1 METPLSA
8 LQQAYLLGRSE
19 QWPLGGVA
27 MHDFREYRGLGL
39 DLARLESRLS
49 ELVQHY
55 AALRTCI
62 DTQRFTQHVRAEA
75 TLNLD
80 RHDLRALDHQAAQ
93 RQLADLREQYSHQR
107 HDPAQPL
114 WRIAAIQLSET
125 QDATGNPYDTVI
137 FTSFDALILDGQ
149 GISTVIA
156 RLFDDAPLPPVVPP
170 SPPAAATA
178 EQRQIDAAYWQAK
191 LQDVTTPSALP
202 WRTPLANIKS
212 SRYRRA
218 NLTLPREVLKQFSR
232 LGSAHALLRNSSLSA
247 LILDTLAQWTTDGEL
262 CVGVP
267 VAFPAAN
274 GALSNASTFVAV
286 RYSRLGGTFIS
297 RAQALQDDVLGA
309 LDHLAFSGVDLAR
322 QLLNLSQG
330 SPALPVILT
339 NCLGWE
345 TLPGN
350 APVRYHDGVTQTPQ
364 VAIDIRL
371 TQDADKNLLLCVDY
385 AEQAL
390 DGEQVQAMLDALQ
403 RRVMLMC
410 RDGDVEIPPAQFI
423 DYQHYRHN
431 HSETSFSAYPYLAQ
445 LADRLFNDPQPRP
458 ALICDQLSLTY
469 PELGQRVSA
478 VMANLQQRG
487 LKPGSVLALYL
498 ARSPEHVTISLACAL
513 LGIIWV
519 PIDINSP
526 PERTA
531 YLLTNCRPD
540 LVVHKGEL
548 DTSFGVTPEKLL
560 DPTAGAAKRPDSQ
573 TLTERSVSTEA
584 SYYLYTSG
592 TTGKPKCVVL
602 NNRATANVI
611 GQTLQRWAV
620 TADDVMISVTP
631 PHHDMSMFDLFGS
644 LSAGAT
650 LVLPAPHQEKDAISW
665 NQLVER
671 HGVSLWCSVPAILEM
686 LLTCKTDDSLRSLRL
701 VAQGGDYI
709 KPATVQQLRGLRP
722 DISLFSLGGPTET
735 TIWSI
740 WHPIA
745 PQDTGTV
752 PYGQPLP
759 ANQYF
764 ICHDD
769 GTHCPTGV
777 VGRIHTSGV
786 NLALGYLE
794 DGDLKQHDFVTL
806 EGPDGQPLRAF
817 RTGDQGYYRPDG
829 NILFASRVNGYVK
842 IRGVRVSLP
851 EIEDVLRGH
860 EAIVDIV
867 VVDYPGGDNGEATL
881 GAMYLTHDGKPL
893 SLAAIR
899 AFSTGYLPCTHIPTR
914 FIHTELLPL
923 SGNGKTDRHRIR
935 AAFSA
940 DRAAPGL
947 NACAAPLPSAPPA
960 HSGKIL
966 SIYLQAIG
974 ATPRPEWGEE
984 TAFISMGL
992 KLPHIRQVAAQLN
1005 QAFGTQLPP
1014 TLLIPCKNAREVAA
1028 LLAR

>member
-114 WRIAAIQLSET
+114 WRIAAIQFSET

-410 RDGDVEIPPAQFI
+410 RDGDVEIPPRNLSITNITAI
-423 DYQHYRHN
+423 TTARRH
-431 HSETSFSAYPYLAQ
+431 SALT
-445 LADRLFNDPQPRP
+445 
-458 ALICDQLSLTY
+458 LI
-469 PELGQRVSA
+469 
-478 VMANLQQRG
+478 
-487 LKPGSVLALYL
+487 
-498 ARSPEHVTISLACAL
+498 
-513 LGIIWV
+513 
-519 PIDINSP
+519 
-526 PERTA
+526 
-531 YLLTNCRPD
+531 
-540 LVVHKGEL
+540 
-548 DTSFGVTPEKLL
+548 
-560 DPTAGAAKRPDSQ
+560 
-573 TLTERSVSTEA
+573 
-584 SYYLYTSG
+584 
-592 TTGKPKCVVL
+592 
-602 NNRATANVI
+602 
-611 GQTLQRWAV
+611 
-620 TADDVMISVTP
+620 
-631 PHHDMSMFDLFGS
+631 
-644 LSAGAT
+644 
-650 LVLPAPHQEKDAISW
+650 
-665 NQLVER
+665 
-671 HGVSLWCSVPAILEM
+671 
-686 LLTCKTDDSLRSLRL
+686 LRS
-701 VAQGGDYI
+701 
-709 KPATVQQLRGLRP
+709 
-722 DISLFSLGGPTET
+722 
-735 TIWSI
+735 W
-740 WHPIA
+740 
-745 PQDTGTV
+745 
-752 PYGQPLP
+752 
-759 ANQYF
+759 
-764 ICHDD
+764 
-769 GTHCPTGV
+769 PTGCLTI
-777 VGRIHTSGV
+777 RS
-786 NLALGYLE
+786 
-794 DGDLKQHDFVTL
+794 
-806 EGPDGQPLRAF
+806 RA
-817 RTGDQGYYRPDG
+817 
-829 NILFASRVNGYVK
+829 
-842 IRGVRVSLP
+842 
-851 EIEDVLRGH
+851 
-860 EAIVDIV
+860 
-867 VVDYPGGDNGEATL
+867 
-881 GAMYLTHDGKPL
+881 
-893 SLAAIR
+893 
-899 AFSTGYLPCTHIPTR
+899 
-914 FIHTELLPL
+914 
-923 SGNGKTDRHRIR
+923 
-935 AAFSA
+935 
-940 DRAAPGL
+940 
-947 NACAAPLPSAPPA
+947 
-960 HSGKIL
+960 
-966 SIYLQAIG
+966 
-974 ATPRPEWGEE
+974 PR
-984 TAFISMGL
+984 
-992 KLPHIRQVAAQLN
+992 
-1005 QAFGTQLPP
+1005 
-1014 TLLIPCKNAREVAA
+1014 
-1028 LLAR
+1028 